1 MTYSYFPA
9 LRQGRKIFLMKQSVK
24 NLLNMVLFIV
34 LLFINFSFLSAQ
46 TDSLQFIY
54 LANTNA
60 AYENCHCGYNPL
72 GGLDRIGHLVNE
84 IRRKNPQVVFID
96 GGDFTNSYPF
106 DELNRLTI
114 EIYKHLKPDIMMLA
128 DQEFQTG
135 NRKIAPS
142 LSKLPSF
149 LLASNFT
156 FKDLPLKPVKYLS
169 CGKAK
174 IAVLAFL
181 DNSSFWYVKP
191 LPELKFSEQK
201 FKKNFETARS
211 SSDFQIVIFHGEEAG
226 LSEFLHKFP
235 AVDLILMAHDQSQK
249 DKLSARPP
257 IIYAGADGEYVTLF
271 TLRFR
276 HRNFD
281 SIRLTKIPVSLKV
294 PADQKIEKII
304 SDFKKVQKKAN

>member
-1 MTYSYFPA
+1 
-9 LRQGRKIFLMKQSVK
+9 MKRPVK
-24 NLLNMVLFIV
+24 NLLSMVLFV
-34 LLFINFSFLSAQ
+34 TLFFINFSFLSAQ
-46 TDSLQFIY
+46 TDSIQFIY

-60 AYENCHCGYNPL
+60 AYENCHCGDNPL

-84 IRRKNPQVVFID
+84 IREKNPQVVFID

-114 EIYKHLKPDIMMLA
+114 EIYKHLKPDILMPA

-135 NRKIAPS
+135 NRKIASS
-142 LSKLPSF
+142 LGKLPSF

-156 FKDLPLKPVKYLS
+156 FKNLPLQPVKYLS

-181 DNSSFWYVKP
+181 DKSSFWYVKP
-191 LPELKFSEQK
+191 LPELKFSKQK
-201 FKKNFETARS
+201 FKKNFETACA

-226 LSEFLHKFP
+226 LSNFLQEFP
-235 AVDLILMAHDQSQK
+235 DVDLILMAHDQSQN
-249 DKLSARPP
+249 DKLTARPT
-257 IIYAGADGEYVTLF
+257 IICAGADGEYLTLF
-271 TLRFR
+271 TLRFSQQ
-276 HRNFD
+276 NFN
-281 SIRLTKIPVSLKV
+281 SIRLTKIPVSLSV